1 VLRFDIGDR
10 LITADQYA
18 AEKGVPLTRAF
29 HELNILCNEA
39 AKKRAKNM
47 TAAYDPG
54 PIPASLDRRLPRGRG
69 VVYSYSLL
77 NNYANVCP
85 HQTWRRYVKKDLP
98 YVESAAMKYGNAV
111 HTAMEYRLGGKPLPP
126 EMQQWEPIVAAFD
139 GRGAKAE
146 QKLGITREGKP
157 CGFFDDGVWFRGK
170 IDVTLMEGNT
180 AVIAD
185 FKTGSSNYESSF
197 ELETN
202 ALLFNCLHPHLTRIA
217 GFYIWLKEGRIGQK
231 YDLSDTNST
240 WQKVSK
246 LVAEIEGLPRDSGA
260 GWEKRKSGLCGWC
273 AVGDCEHHFVAREK

>member
-1 VLRFDIGDR
+1 V
-10 LITADQYA
+10 
-18 AEKGVPLTRAF
+18 
-29 HELNILCNEA
+29 N
-39 AKKRAKNM
+39 
-47 TAAYDPG
+47 YDPG
-54 PIPASLDRRLPRGRG
+54 PIPAALDRRKAKPL
-69 VVYSYSLL
+69 VFSYTLL
-77 NNYANVCP
+77 NTYANTCP
-85 HQTWRRYVKKDLP
+85 HQAYRRYVKKD
-98 YVESAAMKYGNAV
+98 VKFTGSDASRWGDKV
-111 HTAMEYRLGGKPLPP
+111 HEAMEYRLGGKLLPP

-185 FKTGSSNYESSF
+185 YKTGSSNYESSF

-202 ALLFNCLHPHLTRIA
+202 ALLLNCLHPHLTRIA

-231 YDLSDTNST
+231 YDLSDTAAA

-246 LVAEIEGLPRDSGA
+246 LVAQFEADNA
-260 GWEKRKSGLCGWC
+260 WEKRKSALCGWC
-273 AVGDCEHHFVAREK
+273 DVEDCEHRFLARGK